1 MTCTSCQRALQV
13 AAHAAYREGCL
24 GCSVRRLAH
33 MGSEDRA
40 RQLDRIQFAC
50 GWAARVEVVKL
61 LEIEAARI
69 KSLRLRS
76 ESARKE
82 KA

>member
-1 MTCTSCQRALQV
+1 MTCTSCTRALQV
-13 AAHAAYREGCL
+13 AAHRAYVDGCL
-24 GCSVRRLAH
+24 GCAVRRLAH
-33 MGSEDRA
+33 MGAEDRD

-69 KSLRLRS
+69 KSLRLRG
-76 ESARKE
+76 ERAKE
-82 KA
+82 KS